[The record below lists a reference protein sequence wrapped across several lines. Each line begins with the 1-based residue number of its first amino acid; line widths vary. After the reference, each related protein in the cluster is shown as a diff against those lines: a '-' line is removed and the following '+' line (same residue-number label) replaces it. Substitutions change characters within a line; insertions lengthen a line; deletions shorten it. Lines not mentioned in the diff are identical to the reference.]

1 MTSLYGKLQ
10 TASVTIASLGLNLNR
25 VGRPLKYDTQ
35 NITHAM
41 SRTLLKHSMLHIEFS
56 FSETRLFT
64 LSLLDCVSTNSRGR
78 QS

>member
-1 MTSLYGKLQ
+1 MSERDPPPPRVEKLQ

-41 SRTLLKHSMLHIEFS
+41 QESYTLKTFHATHSF
-56 FSETRLFT
+56 
-64 LSLLDCVSTNSRGR
+64 LL
-78 QS
+78 